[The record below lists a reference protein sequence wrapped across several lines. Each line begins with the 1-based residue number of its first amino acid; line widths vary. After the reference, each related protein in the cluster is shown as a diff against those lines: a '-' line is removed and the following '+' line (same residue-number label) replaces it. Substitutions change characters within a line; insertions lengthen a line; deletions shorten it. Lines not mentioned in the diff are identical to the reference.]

1 MADVRQEGN
10 LSDEEVGMTGNDLFA
25 YVPKPIGGLGKLAY
39 NLWWS
44 WHPSARELFRVLSLP
59 AWRESGHNPIR
70 MLALLSP
77 DVLQDASEDPEF
89 LARYDA
95 VMDQFEAEIETGAG
109 WFAAEY
115 GKVPSPLAYFSAEY
129 GLHTSLPVYAGGLGI
144 LAGDY
149 LKECSDLAVPVVG
162 VGLIYSQGYVRQ
174 RIREDGW
181 QEDVEETLDRTY
193 DPITRVMDGQGQP
206 LVVQVPLFD
215 PPLHVTVWRVDVGR
229 VPLYLLDADVEPNQ
243 PWERDITHRLYASN
257 PEQRL
262 RQEIVLGMG
271 GMRVL
276 EALNIRPAALHLNE
290 GHPALAVFERI
301 RTLVQGGA
309 SFEEASQQVRNSTI
323 FTTHTPVPAGTDV
336 FPFQLMDKYLCDY
349 YTGLGTD
356 RDTLMQLGTNPRDPG
371 SGFNMTVFALR
382 VAEHRNAVSRRH
394 GEVAREMWQGLW
406 PDKKKDDVPIVAIT
420 NGVHLPSWLE
430 PIHLQPLLDRYLG
443 AAWVDHQD
451 RPGIW
456 EVVDDIPDGELW
468 ALHRQLKAMLL
479 AKIDQCARARWQ
491 RDRIAASSVI
501 AFGALLDPDVL
512 TLGFARRF
520 TGYKRPDLILRD
532 LEGVKRLLTD
542 PLRPVQIV
550 FAGKAHPA
558 DLEGKRLIQQIVR
571 LAQDPGCAGRIA
583 FVENYDQQLA
593 KYLVHGVDV
602 WLNNPLPPLEASG
615 TSGMKA
621 AINGTPNLSILD
633 GWWIEGYNDANGWA
647 FGGEAVEG
655 DRTQPDAEAL
665 YRLLEEQVI
674 PLYYR
679 RSDDGVPHEFVRV
692 MKAAIKSVAPAFSTR
707 RMVKEYVEQFYV
719 RALGLA

>member
-1 MADVRQEGN
+1 
-10 LSDEEVGMTGNDLFA
+10 MTANDLFA
-25 YVPKPIGGLGKLAY
+25 HVPKPIDGLGKLAY

-44 WHPSARELFRVLSLP
+44 WHSSARELFRVLNLQ

-70 MLALLSP
+70 MFALLSP
-77 DVLQDASEDPEF
+77 DVLQNASEDPEF

-95 VMDQFEAEIETGAG
+95 VMDQFEAEVESGVG
-109 WFAAEY
+109 WFASEY
-115 GKVPSPLAYFSAEY
+115 GRIPSPLAYFSAEY
-129 GLHTSLPVYAGGLGI
+129 GLHVSLPVYAGGLGI

-181 QEDVEETLDRTY
+181 QEDVEEILDRTY
-193 DPITRVMDGQGQP
+193 DPITRVLDEQGRP

-215 PPLHVTVWRVDVGR
+215 PPLYVAVWRVDVGR

-243 PWERDITHRLYASN
+243 PWERGITHHLYASD

-276 EALNIRPAALHLNE
+276 EVLNIRPAALHLNE
-290 GHPALAVFERI
+290 GHPALAVLERI
-301 RTLVQGGA
+301 RVLVESGA
-309 SFEEASQQVRNSTI
+309 SFEEASRQVQNSTI

-336 FPFQLMDKYLCDY
+336 FPFQLMDKYLGNTY
-349 YTGLGTD
+349 A
-356 RDTLMQLGTNPRDPG
+356 QLGSNRDAFLQLGANPQDSG
-371 SGFNMTVFALR
+371 SGFNMTVFAMR
-382 VAEHRNAVSRRH
+382 MAEHRNAVSRRH

-406 PDKKKDDVPIVAIT
+406 PGKKEDDIPIAAIT

-443 AAWVDHQD
+443 AAWVTYQD

-456 EVVDDIPDGELW
+456 EVVDEIPDDELW
-468 ALHRQLKAMLL
+468 ALHRRMKTALL
-479 AKIDQCARARWQ
+479 AQIDQRARKRWQ
-491 RDRIAASSVI
+491 QDRVAASNVI

-520 TGYKRPDLILRD
+520 TNYKRPDLIFHD
-532 LEGVKRLLTD
+532 LERVKRLLTD

-558 DLEGKRLIQQIVR
+558 DVEGKRLIQKIVR
-571 LAQDPGCAGRIA
+571 LAQDPACAGRIA

-621 AINGTPNLSILD
+621 SVNGTPNLSILD
-633 GWWIEGYNDANGWA
+633 GWWIEGYDGANGWA
-647 FGGEAVEG
+647 FGGEAIDG
-655 DRTQPDAEAL
+655 DRAQVDAGAL
-665 YRLLEEQVI
+665 YHLLEEQVI

-679 RSDDGVPHEFVRV
+679 RSDDEVPHQFVHV
-692 MKAAIKSVAPAFSTR
+692 MKAAIKSVAPAFSSR
-707 RMVKEYVEQFYV
+707 RMVKEYVDQFYV